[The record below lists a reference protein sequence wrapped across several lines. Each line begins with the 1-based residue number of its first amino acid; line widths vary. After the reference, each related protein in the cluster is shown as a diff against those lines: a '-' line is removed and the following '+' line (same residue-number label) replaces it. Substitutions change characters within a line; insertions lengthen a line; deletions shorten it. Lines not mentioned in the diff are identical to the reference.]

1 MEASF
6 WHERWQRQEIGFH
19 QSQTHRALELHWAS
33 LGIQAG
39 QRVFVPLA
47 GKSLDMLWLA
57 ARGLEVVGIELSPL
71 AVETFKVEH
80 KGSPHID
87 LRCGDIFD
95 LTPESLGPID
105 AIFDR
110 AALVALPPE
119 MRKRYVQQLDRLST
133 RGTRSLLVT
142 MEYDQSEM
150 PGPPH
155 AVNPSE
161 VQQLFGETHDILQLD
176 YVNLLPESPKMAAR
190 GVSRLGER
198 VYALKRR

>member
-1 MEASF
+1 
-6 WHERWQRQEIGFH
+6 
-19 QSQTHRALELHWAS
+19 
-33 LGIQAG
+33 
-39 QRVFVPLA
+39 
-47 GKSLDMLWLA
+47 MLWLA
-57 ARGLEVVGIELSPL
+57 ARGLEVVGIELSSL

-80 KGSPHID
+80 GDDSLID
-87 LRCGDIFD
+87 LRCGDIFE

-142 MEYDQSEM
+142 MEYDQNEM

-161 VQQLFGETHDILQLD
+161 IQQLYGETHDILQLD
-176 YVNLLPESPKMAAR
+176 YVDLLPESPKMAAR